1 MQQWSQK
8 YYGESIPDAYDINN
22 KWFGMMTS
30 FLKDDG
36 VLYVPD
42 LDKSFNK
49 QGEEINA

>member
-8 YYGESIPDAYDINN
+8 YYPDLPEGFFHEINN
-22 KWFGMMTS
+22 KWFNLMTHY
-30 FLKDDG
+30 LKDDG

-49 QGEEINA
+49 QGEEIQ

>member
-8 YYGESIPDAYDINN
+8 YYKDLPEGVFHDINN
-22 KWFGMMTS
+22 KWFAMMLS

-49 QGEEINA
+49 QGEEIK